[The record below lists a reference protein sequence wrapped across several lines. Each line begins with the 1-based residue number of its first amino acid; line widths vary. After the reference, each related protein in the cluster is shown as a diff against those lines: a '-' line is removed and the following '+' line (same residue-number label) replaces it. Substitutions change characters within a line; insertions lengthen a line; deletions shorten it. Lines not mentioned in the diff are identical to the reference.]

1 MSESND
7 QKVKDQELEEALKKG
22 FSICKQYK
30 EK

>member
-22 FSICKQYK
+22 FSICK
-30 EK
+30 